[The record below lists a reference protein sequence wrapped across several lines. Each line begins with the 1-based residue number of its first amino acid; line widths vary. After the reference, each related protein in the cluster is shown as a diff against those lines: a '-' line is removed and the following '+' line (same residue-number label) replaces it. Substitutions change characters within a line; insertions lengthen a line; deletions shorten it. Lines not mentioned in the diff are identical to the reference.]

1 LFLLSLQPY
10 FGPTKGWGLVWRKLR
25 KFFYFVFLL
34 MLLGLNV
41 YHTCEALEKVADYTL
56 NYSSNHQKQ
65 KEETMENNQKP
76 ENQANNKVT
85 QATLDQK
92 SCHYIK

>member
-1 LFLLSLQPY
+1 
-10 FGPTKGWGLVWRKLR
+10 
-25 KFFYFVFLL
+25 

-41 YHTCEALEKVADYTL
+41 YHTCEALEKVTDYYTL

-76 ENQANNKVT
+76 ENQAKCEANKPNR
-85 QATLDQK
+85 DQN
-92 SCHYIK
+92 SCH